1 MIVQIDRYSR
11 IRGFKFRVKDND
23 EEFRLVTLFDEFA
36 IPNAYHNAL
45 SNSQRDENDAR
56 QSFAFCTTVC
66 KKNKQMEVRPY
77 AFKTFSVNKIKKI
90 TMAELPHWKVKF
102 EAWSNRKKKYLI
114 IVTNCNQLFRISF
127 EDYLKQIIKPPT
139 VLIDNK
145 KYVACESIL
154 LSLQR
159 KIKSFK

>member
-1 MIVQIDRYSR
+1 MIIQIDRYSR

-23 EEFRLVTLFDEFA
+23 EEFRLATLFDKFA
-36 IPNAYHNAL
+36 VPNAYHNVL

-90 TMAELPHWKVKF
+90 TMAELPHWKMKF
-102 EAWSNRKKKYLI
+102 QAWSNRKKKYLI

-127 EDYLKQIIKPPT
+127 EDYLKQIIKPPI

-145 KYVACESIL
+145 KCVACENLL

-159 KIKSFK
+159 RLKSIV